1 MSRLLLLLGILPL
14 MIACKKDETKK
25 LTDIEQIKFENFSPE
40 EFYQSHNILNSGKIN
55 VDSLNAYNKEIL
67 TEAYQIDAFDIDPK
81 NYVFYPDYVYYSE
94 REEMFDHITEKDM
107 KEGQVFGAI
116 PVPEI
121 AFFMNIK
128 FNYAHFVL
136 DKKNNNIVGSR
147 FSTIPHSESNY
158 YQKTMELVRK
168 ELGKPQF
175 AYNGFSDDDG
185 GPMHYPLVYDIWIRD
200 GKMFQFNKD
209 IKEEGD
215 KKYEYITL
223 LILNENLI
231 DLFDSSQNVRFIIFK
246 DFSDPDRSRRHM
258 LEGTLMKRFGK
269 NDLEKAAEM
278 MRKHIDSTKRT
289 R

>member
-1 MSRLLLLLGILPL
+1 MSRLLLLLGILPF
-14 MIACKKDETKK
+14 MIACKKDETKN

-40 EFYQSHNILNSGKIN
+40 EFYQSHNILNSAKVN

-67 TEAYQIDAFDIDPK
+67 TGAYQIDAFDVDPK
-81 NYVFYPDYVYYSE
+81 NYVFYPDYTYYSQ
-94 REEMFDHITEKDM
+94 RGEMFDHVTEK
-107 KEGQVFGAI
+107 EISEEQVSGVI

-121 AFFMNIK
+121 AFFRNVK
-128 FNYAHFVL
+128 FNYAHFIQ
-136 DKKNNNIVGSR
+136 DKKSMKIVGTI
-147 FSTIPHSESNY
+147 FSTIPHSEPNY
-158 YQKTMELVRK
+158 YQKTMDLVRK

-215 KKYEYITL
+215 KKYECITL

-231 DLFDSSQNVRFIIFK
+231 DPFDSSQNLRFTIFK
-246 DFSDPDRSRRHM
+246 DFFDPDRSKRHM

-278 MRKHIDSTKRT
+278 MREHIDSTKRT